1 MAGPDAGTLP
11 RREELFSFMA
21 HHDPLTGLPNRIR
34 FMELLEESL
43 EKGDPGAI
51 FYLDLNRFKEVND
64 HHGHQE
70 GDRRLNLSPTGSRP
84 WPGHTGLKGR
94 SMI

>member
-1 MAGPDAGTLP
+1 
-11 RREELFSFMA
+11 MA

-34 FMELLEESL
+34 FMGLLGESL
-43 EKGDPGAI
+43 AKGDPGAI

-64 HHGHQE
+64 RHGHQE

-84 WPGHTGLKGR
+84 WPAHTGLKGR